1 MAAGAPAGE
10 PPGAPQGEVRCP
22 VGTRIYVPSPD
33 SVWATAAVV
42 SVEPDGAVIAK
53 LDAEEEVITLKK
65 GDPFY
70 LCNTDEWNARGL
82 CAPDDLTSLTHLHEA
97 AVLDSLDIRF
107 EVDAIY
113 TFTGPILIAVNP
125 FKTLKG
131 LYDYAMLKKYIVA
144 QHTDTALTGEAVAA
158 ASIGVTA
165 SAASAAAAH
174 QQHSSSS
181 SSSSSS
187 SVRDVLKE
195 PHVFATS
202 SAAYEGMCVKR
213 KSQTILIS
221 GESGAGK
228 TESTKFVMKFLACAG
243 SSSLEKRSTVRP
255 LECFLRF
262 NKKLEI

>member
-1 MAAGAPAGE
+1 MAVGAPARGPSGAPE
-10 PPGAPQGEVRCP
+10 GGTPGAPQGEVRCP

-42 SVEPDGAVIAK
+42 SVEADGSVVAK
-53 LDAEEEVITLKK
+53 LDAEERVLTLKK

-144 QHTDTALTGEAVAA
+144 HHADAALAGDSVAA
-158 ASIGVTA
+158 AAASAGA
-165 SAASAAAAH
+165 SAAP
-174 QQHSSSS
+174 QQQQQQYSSSS
-181 SSSSSS
+181 STSSS
-187 SVRDVLKE
+187 RDVLKE

-202 SAAYEGMCVKR
+202 SAAYEGMCLRR

-243 SSSLEKRSTVRP
+243 SASLEKRSTIAGR
-255 LECFLRF
+255 E
-262 NKKLEI
+262 EAE